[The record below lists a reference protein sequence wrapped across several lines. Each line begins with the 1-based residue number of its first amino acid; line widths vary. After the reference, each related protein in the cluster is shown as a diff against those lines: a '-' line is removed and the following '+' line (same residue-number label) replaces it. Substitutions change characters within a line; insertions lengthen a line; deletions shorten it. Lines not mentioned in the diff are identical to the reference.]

1 MSWLQR
7 TVRIAGNAD
16 RPWIDDVL
24 AQYWGGSV
32 LVVRGETIDLSMLP
46 ALVAEERAGFAIFRG
61 EPNPELF
68 VLHAFIRNAGVGT
81 SLLSALVERLR
92 VQGVVELSVTT
103 TNDNVDALSFY
114 QRRGFTLTELRRGAV
129 DRARTLKPSIPE
141 TAENGIPI
149 RDELELALDIRLTTT
164 RK

>member
-32 LVVRGETIDLSMLP
+32 LVVCGETIDLSMLP

-61 EPNPELF
+61 EPNPELL

-149 RDELELALDIRLTTT
+149 RDELELALDIPAYNNA
-164 RK
+164 